1 MEEIIAQCKA
11 GVYLTVN
18 KFKDYYDSIEDAIKE
33 INERG
38 VKEKATEPEIP
49 EEMAKRMIEKNCL
62 YELQFYPHTPI
73 GSYTVYG
80 TSMNEVVSQALEIL
94 KEE

>member
-1 MEEIIAQCKA
+1 MEEIIKQCKA

-18 KFKDYYDSIEDAIKE
+18 KFKDFYLPIVEAIQE

-38 VKEKATEPEIP
+38 IEQKGEEPEIP
-49 EEMAKRMIEKNCL
+49 EEMAQRMIEKNCL

-73 GSYTVYG
+73 GSYIVYG
-80 TSMNEVVSQALEIL
+80 TSMEEVITHALEIL
-94 KEE
+94 KG